1 MIIMIMI
8 MMIIIMIMKIMI
20 IMIIMIMVIM
30 TMIII
35 IIMIMKIM
43 IMIMIIMM
51 MIMVIVMMVMMIIT
65 MIMIIM
71 MIMMITMFCR
81 FNCSLIYQTVRCR
94 RYAFPPS
101 RLIDFT
107 RYHLPWRILLCI
119 ATANR
124 KAHLSSQKLKPF
136 LKLVKLI
143 GQTEYLINPA
153 SESSLQSKARH
164 KQTNRYQ
171 RAQSD

>member
-1 MIIMIMI
+1 MI
-8 MMIIIMIMKIMI
+8 MMIIII
-20 IMIIMIMVIM
+20 IIIMVIM
-30 TMIII
+30 MIII
-35 IIMIMKIM
+35 MMIMRIM

-51 MIMVIVMMVMMIIT
+51 MIMIMII
-65 MIMIIM
+65 MMMMIIM
-71 MIMMITMFCR
+71 MIMMTTIMTLCW

-94 RYAFPPS
+94 RYAFPPP

-107 RYHLPWRILLCI
+107 RYHLPRSIRLCI

-153 SESSLQSKARH
+153 SESSLKSRTRH
-164 KQTNRYQ
+164 NQTNRYQ